1 MKSNP
6 ETTEEFR
13 IASELFENERY
24 EEAFEKYRV
33 LAEKGLVA
41 AQLLL
46 GWMYHA
52 GKGVHQ
58 NLEEAEK
65 WYQKAAV
72 TDSPE
77 GQFYLATLHRTK
89 RQYQQAI
96 EWFEKSASQGYSPA
110 IYLLGKL
117 YYIGDGV
124 AINKEKAFEYFER
137 AAQDG
142 HLFARRNIAYDMI
155 KGHRGISRIPFGI
168 LVMAQ
173 VLWIAVKVG
182 LKDPDSDIIRRQ

>member
-1 MKSNP
+1 MESNV

-13 IASELFENERY
+13 IASELFADERY

-33 LAEKGLVA
+33 LAERGSLI

-52 GKGVHQ
+52 GKGVDQ

-65 WYQKAAV
+65 WYRKAAV
-72 TDSPE
+72 TNSPE

-96 EWFEKSASQGYSPA
+96 DWFEKSASQGYSPA

-117 YYIGDGV
+117 YYVGEGV
-124 AINKEKAFEYFER
+124 AVNKDKAFEYFER
-137 AAQDG
+137 AAQEG
-142 HLFARRNIAYDMI
+142 HLFVRRNIAYDMI

-173 VLWIAVKVG
+173 VFWTALKVG
-182 LKDPDSDIIRRQ
+182 LKDSDSDIIRRQ